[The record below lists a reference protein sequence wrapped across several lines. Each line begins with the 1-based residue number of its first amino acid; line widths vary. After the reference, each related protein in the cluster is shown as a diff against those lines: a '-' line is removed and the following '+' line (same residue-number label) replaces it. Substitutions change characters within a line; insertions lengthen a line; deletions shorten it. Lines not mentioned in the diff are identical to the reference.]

1 MHTSIFYSCLLLL
14 LLLMLSVN
22 VSRYRVR
29 YQIFIGHGGKHKLQ
43 HAIRAHGN
51 SVEQILPF
59 ILLLL
64 FLDHLGAHPNTL
76 HILSTLF
83 LITRAAYA
91 VAMLKGPL
99 LFRHISSGL
108 TTGLQLGA
116 LLLVLIRLAS
126 S

>member
-14 LLLMLSVN
+14 LLILLAIN

-29 YQIFIGHGGKHKLQ
+29 YQIFIGDGGRHKLQ

-64 FLDHLGAHPNTL
+64 FLDYLDAHENSL

-83 LITRAAYA
+83 LITRGAYA
-91 VAMLKGPL
+91 VAMLKGPI
-99 LFRHISSGL
+99 LFRQISSGL

-116 LLLVLIRLAS
+116 LTLVLVQLWRA
-126 S
+126 